1 MLKDNGV
8 LICPTWCR
16 TACFPQTMLWEAHC
30 SVYTILAN
38 ITGAPSTQIPMGF
51 DKDGIPL
58 GFQVINEFQTSDFL
72 TCFFHVHFFM
82 IHSIIV
88 FQVMSASYQDH
99 LCLAVAREFE
109 KNNCVWV
116 PPS

>member
-16 TACFPQTMLWEAHC
+16 TASFPQIMLWEGHC
-30 SVYTILAN
+30 CIYTALAN
-38 ITGAPSTQIPMGF
+38 MTSTPATQIPLGF
-51 DKDGIPL
+51 SKDGIPL
-58 GFQVINEFQTSDFL
+58 GFQVINGFYTSDFL
-72 TCFFHVHFFM
+72 TCFLHVHFPM
-82 IHSIIV
+82 IRSIIV

-109 KNNCVWV
+109 KNYCGWV